1 MKPSWFSSSKIRVE
15 VSGDEIVVT
24 MPGTYFSIAY
34 EKAEDNRLIA
44 SKDNR
49 LIAST
54 FSARKKQD
62 EMCKVSFPHFL
73 LLAWTAANEK
83 AREIGWIR

>member
-34 EKAEDNRLIA
+34 E
-44 SKDNR
+44 SGG
-49 LIAST
+49 
-54 FSARKKQD
+54 Q
-62 EMCKVSFPHFL
+62 
-73 LLAWTAANEK
+73 
-83 AREIGWIR
+83 

>member
-1 MKPSWFSSSKIRVE
+1 
-15 VSGDEIVVT
+15 

-44 SKDNR
+44 S
-49 LIAST
+49 T

-62 EMCKVSFPHFL
+62 EMCKVRFPHFL